1 MMYECMGV
9 QQTIHQKGQ
18 ASQAQGYY
26 CMGMSIH
33 MNKGYYKL
41 PLANIQTTSS
51 LSNQLKAHAPNLSS
65 SIVGTCVNHN
75 SMLQV
80 SKKGDNRL
88 SGGFMKLST
97 TFLLP
102 SRSDSQ
108 VNQVE
113 KHKEVELHKQ
123 EQKIDINFRDAYM
136 EFSTFKN
143 NNH

>member
-1 MMYECMGV
+1 
-9 QQTIHQKGQ
+9 
-18 ASQAQGYY
+18 
-26 CMGMSIH
+26 
-33 MNKGYYKL
+33 
-41 PLANIQTTSS
+41 
-51 LSNQLKAHAPNLSS
+51 
-65 SIVGTCVNHN
+65 
-75 SMLQV
+75 
-80 SKKGDNRL
+80 
-88 SGGFMKLST
+88 MKLST